1 MKAALLLSVALV
13 PSLALAAGPQWTWE
27 AGKQSSNGAITIKST
42 NGSTTYTGT
51 QNPTGAV
58 AKTNQNAVTQPP
70 TVIIQATSGG
80 APFNYK
86 DDCWIINIYYYSWIG
101 AGKVDTTLSQ
111 FTGVLSN
118 LQNAAGQY
126 NGASQVMSALIGTG
140 FAGNSTYGSGNPLWC
155 GPSANCAVNTIYNGT
170 NALVLAT
177 AMPIG
182 GYQKC
187 YP

>member
-86 DDCWIINIYYYSWIG
+86 DDCWILSGLGTFYTFIG
-101 AGKVDTTLSQ
+101 AGKVDTTLNT
-111 FTGVLSN
+111 FTGIMGSLS
-118 LQNAAGQY
+118 
-126 NGASQVMSALIGTG
+126 ASA
-140 FAGNSTYGSGNPLWC
+140 
-155 GPSANCAVNTIYNGT
+155 
-170 NALVLAT
+170 
-177 AMPIG
+177 
-182 GYQKC
+182 
-187 YP
+187 